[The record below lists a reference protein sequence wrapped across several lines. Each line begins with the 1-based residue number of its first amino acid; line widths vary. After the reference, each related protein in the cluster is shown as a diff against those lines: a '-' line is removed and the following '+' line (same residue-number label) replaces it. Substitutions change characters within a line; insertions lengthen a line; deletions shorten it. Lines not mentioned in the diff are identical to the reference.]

1 MNTLPIGLF
10 DSGIG
15 GLTVLAAMQRRMPRE
30 DFLYLGDTARLP
42 YGTKS
47 ADTVIRYAVQAS
59 ARLVDSG
66 IKILVVACNTVS
78 AVALPALRAAYPRLP
93 VLGVVGPGACA
104 ACEASQGHIAVIA
117 TPSTVRGGAYR
128 EAILH
133 RRPDVRVESL
143 ACGLFVPLAE
153 EAWVD
158 GPLVEGIAA
167 KYLDPLFADRPPAER
182 PDCLVL
188 GCTHYPLLAGAIRA
202 VIGPEPTMV
211 DSAATT
217 ADAVRGLLDRE
228 GLAHGAPNP
237 DPARRGRV
245 RFFTTDDVERFAHAG
260 RCFLGED
267 IPTSDV
273 TLVDL

>member
-15 GLTVLAAMQRRMPRE
+15 GMTVLSALRRRMPGE
-30 DFLYLGDTARLP
+30 DYLYLGDTARLP

-47 ADTVIRYAVQAS
+47 ADTVVRYAVQAS
-59 ARLVDSG
+59 ARLVQAG
-66 IKILVVACNTVS
+66 IKMLVVACNTVS
-78 AVALPALRAAYPRLP
+78 AVALPALRAAHPDLP
-93 VLGVVGPGACA
+93 VFGVVEPGAHAACA
-104 ACEASQGHIAVIA
+104 ASPAGRIAVIA

-128 EAILH
+128 DAIL
-133 RRPDVRVESL
+133 RQRPEARVESL
-143 ACGLFVPLAE
+143 ACPLFVPLAE

-167 KYLDPLFADRPPAER
+167 RYLDPLFADRPHAER

-188 GCTHYPLLAGAIRA
+188 GCTHYPLLAGAIRR
-202 VIGPEPTMV
+202 VIGPEPALV

-217 ADAVRGLLDRE
+217 AEAVYARLLKD
-228 GLAHGAPNP
+228 GLARS
-237 DPARRGRV
+237 ARPEPGHT
-245 RFFTTDDVERFAHAG
+245 RFLTTDDVARFAHAG
-260 RCFLGED
+260 SCFLGGT
-267 IPTSDV
+267 ILPADV